1 MSNNMLVSL
10 CVIAYNEQK
19 VLNGLF
25 RNISAQTYPHNDI
38 EVILV
43 DSNSTDN
50 TRAMMEDFRDT
61 DYKFRRVAI
70 VENTRLRQACAW
82 NCALCEAKGDVIIR
96 IDAHA
101 SIPRDFIRR
110 CVDNLE
116 EGENIVGGGRP
127 NIVDNET
134 PWKLT
139 LLAAEESLFGSSIA
153 EYRRPT
159 EKKEYHDSLFHAAYR
174 RKVFEKVGGFNES
187 LGRTEDNELHY
198 RIREAGFKMCSCP
211 DIISFQHTRNT
222 FKHMI
227 KQKFGNGYW
236 IGLTFGVCRG
246 CLSYFH
252 FVPFAFVMA
261 LLLFGILACFG
272 FSYPLMFM
280 VLAYGMFDFTNTV
293 GCFITKKVQ
302 PQFIV
307 LPALFPVLHIAYG
320 VGTLYG
326 LIKMPFWKKK
336 LGTKPYDRIEEV
348 RQIMIQN
355 GQESCDK
362 ETDNT

>member
-1 MSNNMLVSL
+1 MLVSL
-10 CVIAYNEQK
+10 CVIAYNEEK

-25 RNISAQTYPHNDI
+25 RNIADQTYPHQDI
-38 EVILV
+38 EVVLV
-43 DSNSTDN
+43 DSNSTDK
-50 TRAMMEDFRDT
+50 TRSMMEDFKNT
-61 DYKFRRVAI
+61 DYKFRRVSI
-70 VENTRLRQACAW
+70 VQNDKLRQASAW
-82 NCALCEAKGDVIIR
+82 NCALCEATGDVIIR

-101 SIPRDFIRR
+101 QIPRDFIRR

-116 EGENIVGGGRP
+116 EGEDIVGGGRP

-174 RKVFEKVGGFNES
+174 REVFEKVGGFNES

-198 RIREAGFKMCSCP
+198 RIRQAGYKMCSCP

-222 FKHMI
+222 FRHMI
-227 KQKFGNGYW
+227 KQKYGNGYW

-252 FVPFAFVMA
+252 FVPFAFLMA
-261 LLLFGILACFG
+261 LLLFIAIACFG
-272 FSYPLMFM
+272 YVYPLMFLC
-280 VLAYGMFDFTNTV
+280 LAYGMFDFTNTV
-293 GCFITKKVQ
+293 GCFMTKKFQ
-302 PQFIV
+302 PQFFV
-307 LPALFPVLHIAYG
+307 LPVLFPVLHIAYG
-320 VGTLYG
+320 VGTLVG
-326 LIKMPFWKKK
+326 LLRMPFWKRK
-336 LGTKPYDRIEEV
+336 LGDKPYKRIEEV
-348 RQIMIQN
+348 RQTMIN
-355 GQESCDK
+355 NRRTPD
-362 ETDNT
+362 ETENTIG

>member
-1 MSNNMLVSL
+1 MLVSL
-10 CVIAYNEQK
+10 CVIAYNEEK

-25 RNISAQTYPHNDI
+25 RNIAAQTYPHQDI

-43 DSNSTDN
+43 DSESTDK
-50 TRAMMEDFRDT
+50 TRSMMEDFKAT
-61 DYKFRRVAI
+61 DYKFNRVEI
-70 VENTRLRQACAW
+70 VTNSKKNQASAW
-82 NCALCEAKGDVIIR
+82 NCALCAAKGDVIIR

-110 CVDNLE
+110 CADNLE
-116 EGENIVGGGRP
+116 EGEDIVGGGRP

-134 PWKLT
+134 SWKLT

-236 IGLTFGVCRG
+236 IGLTTGVCRG

-252 FVPFAFVMA
+252 FVPFAF
-261 LLLFGILACFG
+261 LLVLILFSVLACFG
-272 FSYPLMFM
+272 YFYPIMFLT
-280 VLAYGMFDFTNTV
+280 LAYAMFDFTNTV
-293 GCFITKKVQ
+293 GCFVTKKVK
-302 PQFIV
+302 PQFFV
-307 LPALFPVLHIAYG
+307 LPLLFPVLHIAYG
-320 VGTLYG
+320 VGTLWG
-326 LIKMPFWKKK
+326 LIKMPFWKHK
-336 LGTKPYDRIEEV
+336 LGDKPYKRIEEV
-348 RQIMIQN
+348 RQIMIKNNPENSQ
-355 GQESCDK
+355 D
-362 ETDNT
+362 T

>member
-1 MSNNMLVSL
+1 MLVSL
-10 CVIAYNEQK
+10 CVIAYNEEK

-25 RNISAQTYPHNDI
+25 RNISSQTYPHESI
-38 EVILV
+38 EVVLV
-43 DSNSTDN
+43 DSNSTDK
-50 TRAMMEDFRDT
+50 TRAMMEDFKNT
-61 DYKFRRVAI
+61 EYNFKNVTIVTNEKF
-70 VENTRLRQACAW
+70 NQASAW
-82 NCALCEAKGDVIIR
+82 NCALCAATGDVIIR

-101 SIPRDFIRR
+101 QIPRDFIRK

-116 EGENIVGGGRP
+116 EGEDIVGGGRP

-134 PWKLT
+134 SWKLT

-198 RIREAGFKMCSCP
+198 RIRQAGYKMCSCP
-211 DIISFQHTRNT
+211 DIISFQHTRNSL
-222 FKHMI
+222 KRMI
-227 KQKFGNGYW
+227 KQKYGNGYW

-252 FVPFAFVMA
+252 FAPFVFLMA
-261 LLLFGILACFG
+261 LIGFTAAACFG
-272 FSYPLMFM
+272 YIYPLLFM
-280 VLAYGMFDFTNTV
+280 ALAYGMFDFVNTV
-293 GCFITKKVQ
+293 GCFMTKKIK

-307 LPALFPVLHIAYG
+307 LPFIFPILHLAYG
-320 VGTLYG
+320 VGTLFG
-326 LIKMPFWKKK
+326 LIRMPFWKHK
-336 LGTKPYDRIEEV
+336 LKDKPYKRIEEV
-348 RQIMIQN
+348 RQIMIKN
-355 GQESCDK
+355 RTDK
-362 ETDNT
+362 TDNT

>member
-1 MSNNMLVSL
+1 MLVSL
-10 CVIAYNEQK
+10 CVIAYNEEK

-25 RNISAQTYPHNDI
+25 RNIATQSYPHEKI

-43 DSNSTDN
+43 DSNSTDS
-50 TRAMMEDFRDT
+50 TRAMMEDFKNT
-61 DYKFRRVAI
+61 DYKFKRVSI
-70 VENTRLRQACAW
+70 VQNDKLRQASAW
-82 NCALCEAKGDVIIR
+82 NCALCVAKGDVIIR

-101 SIPRDFIRR
+101 QIPRDFIRK
-110 CVDNLE
+110 CVENLE

-134 PWKLT
+134 SWKLT

-174 RKVFEKVGGFNES
+174 REVFEKVGGFNES

-198 RIREAGFKMCSCP
+198 RIRQAGYKMCSCP
-211 DIISFQHTRNT
+211 DIISFQHTRSSLRR
-222 FKHMI
+222 MI
-227 KQKFGNGYW
+227 KQKYGNGYW

-252 FVPFAFVMA
+252 FAPFVFLMA
-261 LLLFGILACFG
+261 LIGFIVSACVGYVYPLLFMA
-272 FSYPLMFM
+272 
-280 VLAYGMFDFTNTV
+280 LAYGMFDFVNTV
-293 GCFITKKVQ
+293 GCFMTKKIK

-307 LPALFPVLHIAYG
+307 LPVLFPILHLAYG
-320 VGTLYG
+320 VGTLLG
-326 LIKMPFWKKK
+326 LLRMPFWKHK
-336 LGTKPYDRIEEV
+336 LKDVPYKRIEEV
-348 RQIMIQN
+348 RQIMIKN
-355 GQESCDK
+355 SS
-362 ETDNT
+362 DNTNNT

>member
-1 MSNNMLVSL
+1 MLVSL
-10 CVIAYNEQK
+10 CVIAYNEEK

-25 RNISAQTYPHNDI
+25 RNIADQTYPHQDI
-38 EVILV
+38 EVVLV

-50 TRAMMEDFRDT
+50 TRSMMEDFKNT

-70 VENTRLRQACAW
+70 TNNTKLNQASAW
-82 NCALCEAKGDVIIR
+82 NCALCEATGDVIIR

-101 SIPRDFIRR
+101 QIPRDFIRR

-174 RKVFEKVGGFNES
+174 REVFEKVGGFNES

-198 RIREAGFKMCSCP
+198 RIREAGYKMCSCP

-222 FKHMI
+222 LRHMI
-227 KQKFGNGYW
+227 KQKYGNGYW

-252 FVPFAFVMA
+252 FVPFAFLMA
-261 LLLFGILACFG
+261 LILFTVIACFG
-272 FSYPLMFM
+272 YLYPLMFLL
-280 VLAYGMFDFTNTV
+280 LAYAMFDFTNTV
-293 GCFITKKVQ
+293 GCFMTKKIK
-302 PQFIV
+302 PQFFI
-307 LPALFPVLHIAYG
+307 LPALFPILHIAYG
-320 VGTLYG
+320 VGTFVG
-326 LIKMPFWKKK
+326 LIKMPFWKHK
-336 LGTKPYDRIEEV
+336 LGKAPYERIEEV
-348 RQIMIQN
+348 RQTMIN
-355 GQESCDK
+355 NRREPDK
-362 ETDNT
+362 AEDAIG

>member
-1 MSNNMLVSL
+1 MLVSL
-10 CVIAYNEQK
+10 CVIAYNEEK

-25 RNISAQTYPHNDI
+25 RNIASQSYPHEKI

-50 TRAMMEDFRDT
+50 TKSMMEDFKET
-61 DYKFRRVAI
+61 NYNFNRVEI
-70 VENTRLRQACAW
+70 VSNSKKNQASAW

-101 SIPRDFIRR
+101 QIPRDFIRR
-110 CVDNLE
+110 SIENLE
-116 EGENIVGGGRP
+116 EGEDIVGGGRP

-134 PWKLT
+134 SWKLT

-174 RKVFEKVGGFNES
+174 REVFEEVGGFNES

-198 RIREAGFKMCSCP
+198 RIRQAGYKMCSCP

-222 FKHMI
+222 LRNMI

-236 IGLTFGVCRG
+236 IGLTLGVCPG

-252 FVPFAFVMA
+252 FVPFLFLLAIVAFT
-261 LLLFGILACFG
+261 ICACFG
-272 FSYPLMFM
+272 FFYPLMFLA
-280 VLAYGMFDFTNTV
+280 LAYCMFDFVNTV
-293 GCFITKKVQ
+293 GCFATKKLQ
-302 PQFIV
+302 PQFII
-307 LPALFPVLHIAYG
+307 LPFLFPILHIAYG
-320 VGTLYG
+320 VGTLCG
-326 LIKMPFWKKK
+326 IIKMPFWKSTLK
-336 LGTKPYDRIEEV
+336 GVPYKRIEEV
-348 RQIMIQN
+348 KEAMIKN
-355 GQESCDK
+355 HPEKSD
-362 ETDNT
+362 EEI